1 MSYIQLPDKI
11 VDKVDQVQ
19 LNLPK
24 DKKVEDLFAHFPYIA
39 N

>member
-24 DKKVEDLFAHFPYIA
+24 DQKVKDLFTHLP
-39 N
+39 